1 MKTYQDI
8 TLMHQIMCHRFYE
21 ISKED
26 PYSSERDQI
35 LEDIK
40 KLEELADKYLD
51 AYLDDDYIFVSK

>member
-21 ISKED
+21 ISMKD

-40 KLEELADKYLD
+40 KLEELADKYLN
-51 AYLDDDYIFVSK
+51 AYMDDDYIFVSK